1 VLVTIKHAPAQSSKA
16 SIARRLQRA
25 DLAANFFFIS
35 GLRLLASNVISVQGI
50 RRLMRTR
57 NSVRGPPLHD
67 LDSPTYSISAVIVP
81 FMSFNVTVSTPARS
95 TLLKVTESPSS
106 STRLKSQNSDFA
118 SRLKRQQGVQD
129 HKRLHFAPTLESG
142 RIKGGTL
149 PHRCCM
155 IGRRGGRLVQA
166 ASVTTAGAGTKKGS
180 SDSL

>member
-1 VLVTIKHAPAQSSKA
+1 MPFLCAQERDWWRSNNGGDSNWPGRACQDKTLRGWDLLSVFSPAC
-16 SIARRLQRA
+16 L
-25 DLAANFFFIS
+25 DLTFS
-35 GLRLLASNVISVQGI
+35 
-50 RRLMRTR
+50 
-57 NSVRGPPLHD
+57 
-67 LDSPTYSISAVIVP
+67 YSISAVIRP
-81 FMSFNVTVSTPARS
+81 LTSFNVTVSTPSRS